1 MVFFLI
7 IFVHNQTR
15 GMKDF
20 VLKNGLTLGAI
31 QVVMLFVSYLMG
43 IDFMMQTWWGIVQFV
58 ISLGLVVYFA
68 TIFRRAQ
75 GEYASF
81 KEMFSIS
88 FGLYAASSFIL
99 TFFNI
104 LLYNFIDLEF
114 AEMAKEVI
122 IEKTYQMMEGFGASE
137 TMVDE
142 AIEEIE
148 KQDSFSI
155 ASLAKGYV
163 FGLPV
168 YIVISLILAAFL
180 KRNKPEFEA

>member
-1 MVFFLI
+1 MQI
-7 IFVHNQTR
+7 R
-15 GMKDF
+15 MKDF
-20 VLKNGLTLGAI
+20 VFKNGLVLGAI
-31 QVVMLFVSYLMG
+31 QVVMLFVSYIMG
-43 IDFMMQTWWGIVQFV
+43 IDFMMQTWWGVLQFLV
-58 ISLGLVVYFA
+58 SLGLVVYFA
-68 TIFRRAQ
+68 IDFRKLQ
-75 GEYASF
+75 GGYATF
-81 KEMFSIS
+81 KESFSVL
-88 FGLYAASSFIL
+88 FGMYAAAGFIL

-180 KRNKPEFEA
+180 KRNKSEFEA